1 MVAEKTDNNTVRYI
15 RGYELISSD
24 SEAAKTYY
32 HYVCD
37 EMGSITHITDDEGNI
52 LNRYE
57 YDAFGNFT
65 LKEET
70 IENRFGFTGEQ
81 YDPVAGLYYL
91 RARFYNPVIG
101 RFIQEDTYYG
111 DGLNLYNYCQ
121 NNPVRYVDPSGF
133 ARKTCPEKESAIN
146 TLTEAGFT
154 KEQAE
159 SYYRRLKDKNG
170 KDTAIK
176 EIKDK
181 YVDRGSSGSSTAQT
195 PRTPAEWEE
204 YFKEKYGSKAVKYV
218 PNESASTSN
227 PTFKV
232 SRKQYPNHARMLENA
247 KNKGHSL
254 TNLTRGSGT
263 RAAQKNRYE
272 SQKAIRKQQGGPP
285 TGFDYDE
292 FPYASTKQGGAGA
305 HVEPVPSA
313 ENQAAGRDLGQFY
326 REYNIHEDDLF
337 DVEII
342 D

>member
-111 DGLNLYNYCQ
+111 DGLNLYSYCQ

-133 ARKTCPEKESAIN
+133 ARKTCPKKESAIN

-159 SYYRRLKDKNG
+159 SYYNQLRESNGTDAALEKIKKKYANETSYGKSSVNLSKKFVLKKNMLPTTG
-170 KDTAIK
+170 KIRFIPSKDWTASQPLK
-176 EIKDK
+176 KVNGGF
-181 YVDRGSSGSSTAQT
+181 VDRFDNVWTKGPSRTAGE
-195 PRTPAEWEE
+195 PFEWDVQLS
-204 YFKEKYGSKAVKYV
+204 KTGREKLGWLSRD
-218 PNESASTSN
+218 NSHLN
-227 PTFKV
+227 V
-232 SRKQYPNHARMLENA
+232 SL
-247 KNKGHSL
+247 KG
-254 TNLTRGSGT
+254 
-263 RAAQKNRYE
+263 
-272 SQKAIRKQQGGPP
+272 
-285 TGFDYDE
+285 
-292 FPYASTKQGGAGA
+292 
-305 HVEPVPSA
+305 
-313 ENQAAGRDLGQFY
+313 
-326 REYNIHEDDLF
+326 
-337 DVEII
+337 EITHK
-342 D
+342 